1 MEEEIERL
9 LKENDKRNAVLF
21 APFNPLT
28 GEGAILEREW
38 IEIPD
43 FDIPRQY
50 VPKAMLEE
58 PFVKAVLRCG
68 SLAKFL
74 GASGRPEIGKE
85 ALSETLIRIRC
96 KHDFCFWAF
105 VFARIKNKEGGDD
118 IPFSLNLPQ
127 RMLVS
132 VFEEMRLAGAPIRVI
147 VLKARQWGGST
158 VTQIY
163 MSWIQLVHKTGWNSL
178 IVGHTK
184 DASVEV
190 KGMFDKLIQAYPLEM
205 MYDVGASFKDN
216 EPKFM
221 TEAASG
227 NIFKIPQ
234 RNCKVKIGTAVE
246 PNSARG
252 GDSALVHCTEVA
264 FWKKTEG
271 KTPQEIVRTACS
283 GAGLMPMT
291 MIVYESTANGTG
303 NFFESEYRA
312 AKENKSTFKSLFVPW
327 FKIERYTL
335 PIKDRDEFARNLYKN
350 RLNEYISD
358 RRHDSGKYLW
368 WLWQQGATLE
378 GIHWYCL
385 KRAEYDE
392 HGDMAAE
399 YPSDDVE
406 AFQHSG
412 CSVFDKYKVELLKPS
427 CRPPQLVGDVYGDG
441 DSGKEALQH
450 VKFEA
455 DSQGK
460 FCVWELPEVFPD
472 KRIANRY
479 LTVVDVGGRSNK
491 ADFSVVV
498 VFDRYWMMETDGK
511 PCVVAQ
517 WYGHIDHDLLA
528 WKAAQI
534 AKLYNDSLL
543 VIESNTL
550 ETKDRDRMVDGDQSV
565 FILNQIKNVY
575 NNLYARK
582 PSEIDIREGRSVKYG
597 FHTNVQT
604 KPMIISTLVKVVREA
619 LYVER
624 DERCLDEY
632 LCYEQKQNGSFGAE
646 IGKHDDLLM
655 TRAIGLHICFFE
667 MERPSVVA
675 HNDRLITKTYIN
687 SLAKF

>member
-1 MEEEIERL
+1 MEDVIKNILE
-9 LKENDKRNAVLF
+9 ENDRRRSKLL

-28 GEGAILEREW
+28 GEGAVLDRVPLN
-38 IEIPD
+38 IPD
-43 FDIPRQY
+43 FVIPKQY
-50 VPKAMLEE
+50 VPKEMMKE
-58 PFVKAVLRCG
+58 PFVKALLKFG
-68 SLAKFL
+68 SFAEFRRF
-74 GASGRPEIGKE
+74 SGNPDISVET
-85 ALSETLIRIRC
+85 LSEMLVRIRC
-96 KHDFCFWAF
+96 KHDFCFWSF
-105 VFARIKNKEGGDD
+105 MFARIKNKEGGDD
-118 IPFSLNLPQ
+118 IPFKLNLPQ

-132 VFEEMRLAGAPIRVI
+132 LFESMRIKNKPIRTI

-163 MSWIQLVHKTGWNSL
+163 MSWIQLIHKTGWNSL

-190 KGMFDKLIQAYPLEM
+190 KGMFDKLIQAYPMAM
-205 MYDVGASFKDN
+205 MYDIGEEYNEN
-216 EPKFM
+216 EPKFKS
-221 TEAASG
+221 EAASG

-303 NFFESEYRA
+303 NFFESEYQA
-312 AKENKSTFKSLFVPW
+312 AKKEKSTFKSIFIPW
-327 FKIERYTL
+327 FYIERYSLSIEDKT
-335 PIKDRDEFARNLYKN
+335 EFAKQLYNN
-350 RLNEYISD
+350 RRNEYIAD
-358 RRHDSGKYLW
+358 KRHDNGKYLW

-378 GIHWYCL
+378 GIQWYIL

-427 CRPPQLVGDVYGDG
+427 CKPPTYVGDVYG
-441 DSGKEALQH
+441 KELEGRGALEGL
-450 VKFEA
+450 KFEV
-455 DSQGK
+455 DKQGK
-460 FCVWELPEVFPD
+460 LCLWEKPETFPD
-472 KRIANRY
+472 KKVANRY

-491 ADFSVVV
+491 ADFSVIV

-534 AKLYNDSLL
+534 AKYYNDSLL

-575 NNLYARK
+575 SNLYARK
-582 PSEIDIREGRSVKYG
+582 PSEIDIKEGRSTKYG

-604 KPMIISTLVKVVREA
+604 KPMIISTLVKVVRDA

-632 LCYEQKQNGSFGAE
+632 LCYEQKSNGAYGAE

-667 MERPSVVA
+667 MDRPYVVS
-675 HNDRLITKTYIN
+675 NTDSIYPSNNVN